1 MKIPNLSIVIIAR
14 NEEETLSRAL
24 PFLLEESRIANAEII
39 YVDSASS
46 DGTMDLIRRH
56 PITAVRLEASPLL
69 CPSAGRYMGNLH
81 SRGKFVYFLDGDM
94 IPIPGWIRQGLGHFQ
109 DRPTLGGVIG
119 RIYFVLPGEKLNRNH
134 PDDFPTGSV
143 RGMGLSGIYR
153 KDLFDRIGTF
163 HPHARGEEEVELGYR
178 IIQAGY
184 TLERYDQPMAYHLD
198 KVKEKAQFDQ
208 KAMYFVGT
216 GQVLRSSVGTEL
228 FWRLVK
234 STSPVFAQQA
244 VVLIALTAV
253 AAFLLQGNLLAALG
267 VAAAVFLVLGILLLW
282 KGPER
287 LYLRTRSLLLITR
300 NILRGF
306 RMGLPEA
313 AGFEDRL
320 RFTVERPAE
329 EI

>member
-1 MKIPNLSIVIIAR
+1 MNLPDLSIVIIAR

-24 PFLLEESRIANAEII
+24 PILVEEARTANAEII

-46 DGTMDLIRRH
+46 DGTMDLIRRY

-94 IPIPGWIRQGLGHFQ
+94 IPIPGWIRHGLEYFQ
-109 DRPTLGGVIG
+109 NRPTLGGVIG
-119 RIYFVLPGEKLNRNH
+119 RIYFVLPGEELNRNH
-134 PDDFPTGSV
+134 PDDFPLGSV
-143 RGMGLSGIYR
+143 RGIGLSGIYR

-184 TLERYDQPMAYHLD
+184 SLERHDQPMAYHLD
-198 KVKEKAQFDQ
+198 KVKGKAEFDQ
-208 KAMYFVGT
+208 KSKYFVGT
-216 GQVLRSSVGTEL
+216 GQVLRRSLGTEL
-228 FWRLVK
+228 FWRLVL
-234 STSPVFAQQA
+234 STAPVFVQQA
-244 VVLIALTAV
+244 LVLIALIAIV
-253 AAFLLQGNLLAALG
+253 VFLFLGNLPAALG
-267 VAAAVFLVLGILLLW
+267 VAAAGLLVFGVLLIW

-287 LYLRTRSLLLITR
+287 LYLRVRSLVLITR
-300 NILRGF
+300 NILYGF

-313 AGFEDRL
+313 KGFEDRL
-320 RFTVERPAE
+320 RFTVERPKAQF
-329 EI
+329 

>member
-1 MKIPNLSIVIIAR
+1 MNSPNLSIVIIAR
-14 NEEETLSRAL
+14 NEEDTLGRAL
-24 PFLLEESRIANAEII
+24 PILAEEASAENAEII

-46 DGTMDLIRRH
+46 DGTMNLIRRY
-56 PITAVRLEASPLL
+56 PVTAVRLQASPLL

-94 IPIPGWIRQGLGHFQ
+94 IPIKGWIRQGLAHFQ

-119 RIYFVLPGEKLNRNH
+119 RIYFVLPGEELNRNH
-134 PDDFPTGSV
+134 PDDFPTGNV

-184 TLERYDQPMAYHLD
+184 TLERHDQPMAYHLD
-198 KVKEKAQFDQ
+198 KVKGKAQFDQ
-208 KAMYFVGT
+208 KAKYFVGT
-216 GQVLRSSVGTEL
+216 GQVLRRSMGTEL
-228 FWRLVK
+228 FWRLVL
-234 STSPVFAQQA
+234 STAPVFAQQA
-244 VVLIALTAV
+244 VVLIALIAIIV
-253 AAFLLQGNLLAALG
+253 LLYRGNFPAALV
-267 VAAAVFLVLGILLLW
+267 VAAAGLLVLGGLLLW

-287 LYLRTRSLLLITR
+287 LYLRLRSLVLITR
-300 NILRGF
+300 NIVRGF

-313 AGFEDRL
+313 AGFENRL
-320 RFTVERPAE
+320 RFTVERPTAKL
-329 EI
+329 

>member
-1 MKIPNLSIVIIAR
+1 MNSPNLSIVIIAR
-14 NEEETLSRAL
+14 NEEDTLSRAL
-24 PFLLEESRIANAEII
+24 PILAEEASAENAEII

-46 DGTMDLIRRH
+46 DGTMELIRRY
-56 PITAVRLEASPLL
+56 PVTAVRLQASPLL

-94 IPIPGWIRQGLGHFQ
+94 IPIKGWIRQGLAHFQ

-119 RIYFVLPGEKLNRNH
+119 RIYFVLPGEELNRNH

-178 IIQAGY
+178 IIRAGY
-184 TLERYDQPMAYHLD
+184 TLERHDQPMAYHLD
-198 KVKEKAQFDQ
+198 KVKGKAEFDQ
-208 KAMYFVGT
+208 KAKYFVGT
-216 GQVLRSSVGTEL
+216 GQVLRRSMGTEL
-228 FWRLVK
+228 FWRLVL
-234 STSPVFAQQA
+234 STAPVFAQQA
-244 VVLIALTAV
+244 VVLIALIAIIV
-253 AAFLLQGNLLAALG
+253 LLYQGNFPAALV
-267 VAAAVFLVLGILLLW
+267 VAAAGLLVLGGLLLW

-287 LYLRTRSLLLITR
+287 LYLRLRSLVLITR
-300 NILRGF
+300 NIVRGF

-320 RFTVERPAE
+320 RFTVERPTAKL
-329 EI
+329 

>member
-1 MKIPNLSIVIIAR
+1 MKLPDLSIVIIAR

-24 PFLLEESRIANAEII
+24 PILVDEARAANAEIV

-46 DGTMDLIRRH
+46 DGTMDLIRRY
-56 PITAVRLEASPLL
+56 PVTTVRLEASPLL

-81 SRGKFVYFLDGDM
+81 SRGTFVYFLDGDM
-94 IPIPGWIRQGLGHFQ
+94 IPIPGWIKQGLAHFQ

-119 RIYFVLPGEKLNRNH
+119 RIYFILPGEGLNRNH
-134 PDDFPTGSV
+134 PDDFPTGNV

-153 KDLFDRIGTF
+153 KELFDRIGTF

-184 TLERYDQPMAYHLD
+184 TLERHDQAMAYHLD
-198 KVKEKAQFDQ
+198 KVKAKAQFDQ
-208 KAMYFVGT
+208 KAKYFVGT
-216 GQVLRSSVGTEL
+216 GQVLRRSFGTEL
-228 FWRLVK
+228 FWRLVL
-234 STSPVFAQQA
+234 STAPVFAQQT
-244 VVLIALTAV
+244 VVLIAIIAIV
-253 AAFLLQGNLLAALG
+253 VFLLQGNLLAALG
-267 VAAAVFLVLGILLLW
+267 VAAAGLLALGVLLLW

-287 LYLRTRSLLLITR
+287 LYLRSRSLFLITT

-320 RFTVERPAE
+320 RFTVERPTAQ
-329 EI
+329 I